1 MRARILAVGFVLLAG
16 CTPPTVPDVTYFRL
30 PPAPASEVESA
41 PLFGDLP
48 LVVEVFTADGL
59 YAEQALIYALDP
71 AAETLRSYHYQL
83 WIDPPARLLQ
93 RRMVEGLR
101 ASKAAPLVTDRLPA
115 STPSVHISGVIRR
128 FDRVKQA
135 GAYRIF
141 VALEIRV
148 ERFGN
153 SPMLQQ
159 TYRSEVDAS
168 GGTLGD
174 TVNAFGSA
182 VDQTFAAFQN
192 DLRAAAKSH
201 AR

>member
-1 MRARILAVGFVLLAG
+1 MRARILAVGFLLLAG

-30 PPAPASEVESA
+30 PPAPAVDTESA

-93 RRMVEGLR
+93 RRLIEQLR
-101 ASKAAPLVTDRLPA
+101 SARAAPLVTDRLPSNIPA
-115 STPSVHISGVIRR
+115 VHISGVIRR

-135 GAYRIF
+135 DGYRIF
-141 VALEIRV
+141 VALEIRA
-148 ERFGN
+148 ERSN
-153 SPMLQQ
+153 NAPMLQK
-159 TYRSEVDAS
+159 TYRSEFDAS
-168 GGTLGD
+168 GGTLGE

-182 VDQTFAAFQN
+182 VDRAFAEFQN
-192 DLRAAAKSH
+192 DLRSVAKSH